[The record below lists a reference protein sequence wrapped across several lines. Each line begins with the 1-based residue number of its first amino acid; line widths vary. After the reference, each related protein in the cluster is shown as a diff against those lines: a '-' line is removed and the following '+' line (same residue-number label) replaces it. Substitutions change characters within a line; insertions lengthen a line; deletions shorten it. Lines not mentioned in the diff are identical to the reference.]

1 MYKRILMLSALAAML
16 GGAEAKV
23 RLPHIIGDNMVIQ
36 QNTGVRL
43 WGTARPGSTLK
54 VAVSWAADGY
64 EARAD
69 GRGAWQ
75 LEVKSPAADGRRL
88 SMTFDDGD
96 GPVSVGNVLAGEVW
110 VCAGQSNMEMPVKG
124 FNECPVEG
132 YNDVVAGARADSLI
146 HFVKIPSVMSMTPLA
161 DAACHWEQSSP
172 ATVGGASAA
181 GYFFARELTR
191 ATGVPVGLVMA
202 NKGGSRVESWLT
214 KENLERYTDEPTDT
228 AGIVSSQKADYKRAM
243 VWGNGTFSPILRY
256 TVRGILFYQGCSN
269 VGDPG
274 NRYSDRV
281 ALLARQWRTAFGLGD
296 IPFYIVEIAP
306 YESGQADGTWSAR
319 LREQQLRASRII
331 PNSGIVGTNDCV
343 YPWELRQIHPAQ
355 KRKVGE
361 RLAWLALN
369 KTYGMKAFRCESPV
383 YKAMTVSGDTC
394 YVELDNTYG
403 GLNRYDGMEG
413 FEVAGADRQFHKARA
428 WFVKG
433 RGIAV
438 SCPEVKAPV
447 AVRYCFRNFSLGNVA
462 NMGGLPL
469 LPFRTD
475 DWDE

>member
-43 WGTARPGSTLK
+43 WGTARPGSTVK

-124 FNECPVEG
+124 FDECPVEG

-161 DAACHWEQSSP
+161 DAACRWEQSSP
-172 ATVGGASAA
+172 ATVGEASAA

-369 KTYGMKAFRCESPV
+369 KTYGMKTFRCESPV